1 MTHRYVVAAVAR
13 GGNRRGSNQT
23 KAPVSPIGISIAIDR
38 RRRDT
43 YGNKYFIIIIF
54 HGPSA
59 APHTWMTT
67 NEQGKESL
75 LYWIMLWPC

>member
-1 MTHRYVVAAVAR
+1 MLLLLLLGEGTEEGLIRQKLPLVPLEFQSQST
-13 GGNRRGSNQT
+13 G
-23 KAPVSPIGISIAIDR
+23 